1 MDVKFT
7 KEELN
12 ALVVQVGARIDH
24 LKEEQ
29 KRAAKNE
36 DVRRVIEIETFLQPI
51 LAGYNKMTEQLY
63 K

>member
-1 MDVKFT
+1 MAINFT
-7 KEELN
+7 KEELS
-12 ALVVQVGARIDH
+12 ALVTQVGARIDH

-29 KRAAKNE
+29 KQAAKNE

-51 LAGYNKMTEQLY
+51 LAGHKKMTEQLY

>member
-1 MDVKFT
+1 MGIDFT
-7 KEELN
+7 KDELR

-29 KRAAKNE
+29 KQAAKNE
-36 DVRRVIEIETFLQPI
+36 DVRRVIEIENFLQPI
-51 LAGYNKMTEQLY
+51 VSGYNKMTEQLY

>member
-7 KEELN
+7 TEELS

-29 KRAAKNE
+29 KKAAKNE

-51 LAGYNKMTEQLY
+51 LAGYSKMTEQLY

>member
-1 MDVKFT
+1 MGVDFT
-7 KEELN
+7 KEELR

-29 KRAAKNE
+29 KIAGKNE
-36 DVRRVIEIETFLQPI
+36 DVRRVVEIETFLQPI
-51 LAGYNKMTEQLY
+51 LTGYNKMTEQLY